1 MNLKKEPL
9 FWALDLE
16 MEQPSNEII
25 SIGFAW
31 ETSTQNAKCKDFL
44 ITPSQPLSPFIQELT
59 GLKDDMFDWN
69 KSRKDCFMEFYNFW
83 LNNWVGLES
92 DMYRYENHPI
102 TWGQGDL
109 HLLRKQFYETL
120 TDFDVDLPRRIVDVK
135 SLVWFDKMVKGNYNS
150 ARMSLATALKEY
162 KLFPQGTAHN
172 SAYDAYNTLEL
183 FRELLTRKKNTIAA
197 IKHLQDSI

>member
-1 MNLKKEPL
+1 MNIKKEPL

-31 ETSTQNAKCKDFL
+31 ETSTQHAKRENFL

-83 LNNWVGLES
+83 LVRWVGLES
-92 DMYRYENHPI
+92 DTHRHEFNPI

-120 TDFDVDLPRRIVDVK
+120 TDFDADLPRRIVDVK
-135 SLVWFDKMVKGNYNS
+135 TLMWFDKMVKGNYNS
-150 ARMSLATALKEY
+150 ARMSLSTALKDM
-162 KLFPQGTAHN
+162 KMPFLGDAHN
-172 SAYDAYNTLEL
+172 SADDALNTLIL